1 MPFNSGFHKKHILT
15 LWSMFFCPLKVL
27 VKVLQFHLKFSKH
40 TVGERRQVSSVVR
53 RNALLATVV
62 TPTTSTLIIRI
73 KVSRVLRCKIC
84 CNNQV
89 CISYFYRANIWE
101 LSIYVQCFISFNKT
115 KDARVIGLSSSNAQP
130 AMLIYIC
137 ICIKTLKHSSYIEKD
152 NSPPFP
158 SPNLF
163 PL

>member
-1 MPFNSGFHKKHILT
+1 MPFNSGFHKSIF
-15 LWSMFFCPLKVL
+15 WPSEAYSFVL
-27 VKVLQFHLKFSKH
+27 LRSWWKVLQFHLKFSKH

-53 RNALLATVV
+53 RNALLATAV

-101 LSIYVQCFISFNKT
+101 LSIYVQYFISSNKT

-130 AMLIYIC
+130 AMLIYIR
-137 ICIKTLKHSSYIEKD
+137 IFIKTLKHSSYFKKD

-158 SPNLF
+158 PPNLF